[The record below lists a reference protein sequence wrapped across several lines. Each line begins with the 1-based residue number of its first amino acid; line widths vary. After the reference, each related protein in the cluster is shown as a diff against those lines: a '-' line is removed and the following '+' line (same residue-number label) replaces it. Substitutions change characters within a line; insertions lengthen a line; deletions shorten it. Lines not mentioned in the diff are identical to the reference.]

1 MNLRSIIIVIA
12 VAALATALAVP
23 VQAAEST
30 KTAKTPAE
38 GSFDLILDP
47 SAFAVFQ
54 RAGLSIYSIGGPRVD
69 LGDSGDLGME
79 FDVRAVDDTGRTF
92 TDGGEASIIWWN
104 GPPNRYFYIGSPTL
118 IGDSREGTISAD
130 VSTGSGPNSFDLGRT
145 TLFDVDKR
153 RSIKQPNGEFAYYQ
167 YHLKLHDGVEDVL
180 NSALGTSVFTSKMR
194 LGSLLLNA
202 NASA

>member
-30 KTAKTPAE
+30 KTTKTPAE

-79 FDVRAVDDTGRTF
+79 FDVRAVDGTGRTF
-92 TDGGEASIIWWN
+92 TDGGQHYLVK
-104 GPPNRYFYIGSPTL
+104 R
-118 IGDSREGTISAD
+118 SA
-130 VSTGSGPNSFDLGRT
+130 
-145 TLFDVDKR
+145 
-153 RSIKQPNGEFAYYQ
+153 
-167 YHLKLHDGVEDVL
+167 
-180 NSALGTSVFTSKMR
+180 
-194 LGSLLLNA
+194 GSLFLHREPYAGWRLSRRKDQCRRVHRIGPQQFRSWSHNTF
-202 NASA
+202 